1 MRTPIYQIA
10 IILFGLLL
18 AFSQAFAQEKD
29 STIYKSD
36 NVKIIITQDG
46 DTIKKRKGLEGL
58 QISIGTNGVNIRDP
72 KKKKVNKKLH
82 TGMHFDFVFNN
93 VVDNTNYRNLQ
104 NKFSL
109 LQNLGLR
116 QRKSILFFLLL
127 LSSNHYQS
135 SF

>member
-18 AFSQAFAQEKD
+18 SFSQAFAQEKD

-58 QISIGTNGVNIRDP
+58 QISIGTNGLNISDP
-72 KKKKVNKKLH
+72 KKNKTHKKLH
-82 TGMHFDFVFNN
+82 TGMHFDFGFNN
-93 VVDNTNYRNLQ
+93 VVDNTNYRNLE
-104 NKFSL
+104 NSKR
-109 LQNLGLR
+109 NLVINDTGALR
-116 QRKSILFFLLL
+116 MLTKDDLNLNNRIWTKE
-127 LSSNHYQS
+127 
-135 SF
+135 